1 MNVKELDTPALLV
14 DREILLGNIRS
25 MQEYADTNGVKLR
38 PHTKTHKMPYVA
50 KLQKEAGATGLTVAK
65 TGEAEV
71 MAARG
76 LNDIFIANQVV
87 GKTKLERVRKLAE
100 SIEISFGV
108 DSPVQIRQIDEVF
121 REAQKPAQVL
131 VEIEVGEKRSGVIE
145 ESDFRELLEEIRS
158 SEHVHFRGVFSH
170 DGHTYKAESAEQ
182 CRELFEEA
190 SARTLQFA
198 RIAADEGME
207 PETVSI
213 GSTPPFL
220 LGFDIPKGIT
230 EIRPGTYVFMDA
242 SQSNVLG
249 DYGRCAA
256 TILTTVISKPTL
268 ERVITDVGAKG
279 ITAQIRT
286 GGITS
291 TKGLGKIKAFDE
303 VYLDGVFDEHAIIYN
318 ESFSRQVEIGDKVQ
332 IIPNHICPVCNLHE
346 RAWLVSGGEVVVE
359 IPVEARGKLS

>member
-1 MNVKELDTPALLV
+1 MNVNELDTPALLI
-14 DREILLGNIRS
+14 DQEILLENIRS
-25 MQEYADTNGVKLR
+25 MQEYADANGVKLR

-50 KLQKEAGATGLTVAK
+50 KLQKKAGATGITVAK

-76 LNDIFIANQVV
+76 LDDIFIANQVV

-100 SIEISFGV
+100 SIDVSFGV
-108 DSPVQIRQIDEVF
+108 DSPVQIKQIEEVF
-121 REAQKPAQVL
+121 RGAQKPAQVL
-131 VEIEVGEKRSGVIE
+131 VEIEVGEKRSGIIE
-145 ESDFRELLEEIRS
+145 ESDFRTLLEAIRTTD
-158 SEHVHFRGVFSH
+158 HVHFRGVFSH

-190 SARTLQFA
+190 SDRTLRFA
-198 RIAADEGME
+198 QIARDEGME

-220 LGFDIPKGIT
+220 LGFDIPNGIT

-249 DYGRCAA
+249 HYGRCAA
-256 TILTTVISKPTL
+256 TILTTVISKPTR
-268 ERVITDVGAKG
+268 ERVIMDVGAKG
-279 ITAQIRT
+279 ITAQTRSV
-286 GGITS
+286 GITA
-291 TKGLGKIKAFDE
+291 TKGLGKIKEFDD
-303 VYLDGVFDEHAIIYN
+303 VFIDGVFDEHAIIYS
-318 ESFSRQVEIGDKVQ
+318 EGFSSQVEIGAKVR

-346 RAWLVSGGEVVVE
+346 RAWLISGDEVVDE

>member
-1 MNVKELDTPALLV
+1 MNVKELDTPALLI
-14 DREILLGNIRS
+14 DQEILLENIRS
-25 MQEYADTNGVKLR
+25 MQAYAEANGVKLR

-50 KLQKEAGATGLTVAK
+50 RLQEEAGASGITVAK

-76 LNDIFIANQVV
+76 LNNIFIANQVV
-87 GKTKLERVRKLAE
+87 GKTKLVRIRKLAE
-100 SIEISFGV
+100 TADVSFGV
-108 DSPVQIRQIDEVF
+108 DSPVQIRQIEEVF
-121 REAQKPAQVL
+121 SGAQKPAQVL

-145 ESDFRELLEEIRS
+145 ERDFRVLLEEIRR
-158 SEHVHFRGVFSH
+158 SEHVRFRGVFSH
-170 DGHTYKAESAEQ
+170 DGHTYKAENAEQ

-190 SARTLQFA
+190 SGRTLRFA
-198 RIAADEGME
+198 GIAREEGVE

-220 LGFDIPKGIT
+220 LGFDIPEGIT

-249 DYGRCAA
+249 HYGRCAA
-256 TILTTVISKPTL
+256 TILTTIISKPTR

-279 ITAQIRT
+279 ITAQTRNT
-286 GGITS
+286 GITT
-291 TKGLGKIKAFDE
+291 TKGLGKIKEFDG

-318 ESFSRQVEIGDKVQ
+318 ENFSRQVEIGDKVR

-346 RAWLVSGGEVVVE
+346 RAWLISGDEVVDE
-359 IPVEARGKLS
+359 IPVEAGGKLS